1 MGRSC
6 FLILTLI
13 LNSSLFLNAS
23 LSSSTFA
30 STPDSACDQ
39 KSLNLHADIELTGE
53 FSISSNS
60 VDDHISEDDIDDVMK
75 EELKN
80 IWLEAYGI
88 VMNKEKDSFE
98 ITHVHP
104 PAQ

>member
-1 MGRSC
+1 MGRSY
-6 FLILTLI
+6 FLILILI
-13 LNSSLFLNAS
+13 LNSSLFLNVS

-30 STPDSACDQ
+30 STPTSACEL

-53 FSISSNS
+53 FSVSSNS
-60 VDDHISEDDIDDVMK
+60 VDDHISEDDIDDAMK